1 MVNMTYLVGASE
13 NLLSLFLFGEGLRA
27 VARSPFFLL
36 IPNLN
41 NFVTKKNFS
50 KNFQKFPKIT

>member
-27 VARSPFFLL
+27 TARSPFFLL
-36 IPNLN
+36 ILNLN
-41 NFVTKKNFS
+41 NFATKKIF
-50 KNFQKFPKIT
+50 

>member
-1 MVNMTYLVGASE
+1 MTYLVGASE

-41 NFVTKKNFS
+41 NFATKKIF
-50 KNFQKFPKIT
+50 